1 MKLIR
6 NVVAGTLLAGGA
18 LLTAAASFGIADA
31 QTATTTT
38 APSNPHGWGPGR
50 IYGKLGLTAEQQ
62 ASINAIFTAA
72 KPQMQSLHQQMKANH
87 LKLTETSPDDPNYAS
102 VVQEVSA
109 ANATLAAQRT
119 TASENVR
126 AQIHALLTPAQKTQL
141 AALQAQWAANPHHGR
156 WHGQSGAPTA
166 APAAQ

>member
-1 MKLIR
+1 MKSIR
-6 NVVAGTLLAGGA
+6 KVVAGTLLAGGA
-18 LLTAAASFGIADA
+18 LLAAAASFGVADA
-31 QTATTTT
+31 QTETTTT
-38 APSNPHGWGPGR
+38 APAHPHGWGPGR
-50 IYGKLGLTAEQQ
+50 IYSKLGLTAEQQ
-62 ASINAIFTAA
+62 ASIKAIFTAA

-87 LKLTETSPDDPNYAS
+87 LKLTQTSPDDPNYAG

-156 WHGQSGAPTA
+156 WGGQGGAPAA